1 MDDVKIKRIFYDATQ
16 NCKVE
21 KSMYETFQANLEN
34 QSCQIKNESQT
45 KIYDESEKSVIKAEI
60 NTEIEAFKVKL
71 EKLDPLQD
79 EPKETNVIKTEP
91 DLTDPLYFKIPAQTQ
106 VKDEAVNEIDETFK
120 CTKCE
125 KLFGTKLLLDKH
137 VKSHKKVEKAT
148 CDQCGRFFQ
157 RRFLERHKEQVHNKI
172 LKCDKCDKG
181 CKGSVRLYNHK
192 YRVHGKKCPCTI
204 CGKSFASKISLE
216 RHVNVMHKKLS
227 VYKCNLC
234 EKSFKY
240 YEGLKSHIEMV
251 HQGMEF
257 QCDQCQLTFAGSLKL
272 HYHKR
277 STHFK
282 TKNFG
287 CDICEK
293 RFERKRSIIA
303 HMVDEHAFSI
313 FKCDICH
320 REFNSLR
327 YLQDHSKT
335 VHIPVDEKIS
345 YSCHICDKTFFHP
358 KSLNRHKRE
367 SHFHSNLKSKVFHC
381 DKCGKAF
388 TTSPGLKYHNKTKH
402 QI

>member
-1 MDDVKIKRIFYDATQ
+1 MEDVKVKPISHDATQ
-16 NCKVE
+16 NHKAE
-21 KSMYETFQANLEN
+21 RPKIKPIDETLEANHEN
-34 QSCQIKNESQT
+34 QSCQNKDESQT
-45 KIYDESEKSVIKAEI
+45 KINHESETFEI
-60 NTEIEAFKVKL
+60 NPEIEAFRIKL
-71 EKLDPLQD
+71 EKLDPLQI
-79 EPKETNVIKTEP
+79 EAKVSNIIKSEP
-91 DLTDPLYFKIPAQTQ
+91 DLTDPLYFEISALTY
-106 VKDEAVNEIDETFK
+106 VKSETRSEIDENLN
-120 CTKCE
+120 CNICE
-125 KLFGTKLLLDKH
+125 KLFGSKVLLKKH
-137 VKSHKKVEKAT
+137 EKSHKEMAKVA
-148 CDQCGRFFQ
+148 CDQCGKFFP
-157 RRFLERHKEQVHNKI
+157 KQVHNKI
-172 LKCDKCDKG
+172 LKCEKCDKV

-204 CGKSFASKISLE
+204 CGKAFASKISLE
-216 RHVNVMHKKLS
+216 RHDNVMHKKLS
-227 VYKCNLC
+227 IYKCNLC
-234 EKSFKY
+234 DKSFKY

-345 YSCHICDKTFFHP
+345 YSCHICDKTFFHH
-358 KSLNRHKRE
+358 KSLKRHKRE
-367 SHFHSNLKSKVFHC
+367 SHFQSNLMPKVFHC
-381 DKCGKAF
+381 DKCGKTF
-388 TTSPGLKYHNKTKH
+388 TTPPGLKYHNKTKH